1 MRKKR
6 GIILFVLSIV
16 FIVLGTISR
25 SLFYGITD
33 VPYSVYGKFW
43 TLMICFYFAAGIS
56 LGLGVYFLI
65 RSKRK

>member
-6 GIILFVLSIV
+6 GIIFLVLFVV
-16 FIVLGTISR
+16 FIILGTISR

-43 TLMICFYFAAGIS
+43 TLMKCFYFAAGIS
-56 LGLGVYFLI
+56 LGLGVYFVI